1 MIKQIKNTI
10 YQINKSSNKYIYKYI
25 LKKNYILFYQIN
37 KKNQN
42 KLKIKLKNK
51 KELLNLIQKIKNNYN

>member
-10 YQINKSSNKYIYKYI
+10 YQINKSSNKYVYKYI

>member
-1 MIKQIKNTI
+1 MIKQIKNII
-10 YQINKSSNKYIYKYI
+10 YQINKSSNKYVYKYI